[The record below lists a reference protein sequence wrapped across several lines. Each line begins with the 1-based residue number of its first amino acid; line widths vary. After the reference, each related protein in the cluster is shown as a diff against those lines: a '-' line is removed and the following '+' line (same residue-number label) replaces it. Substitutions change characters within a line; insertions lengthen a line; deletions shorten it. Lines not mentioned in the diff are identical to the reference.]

1 MASDLRKRKGTWI
14 FGHASVTFWIRRF
27 GSAMWA
33 VGPRHAAGTARATSA
48 VQVLNDGRNI
58 DGLGFVRALPEAAP
72 IKNRDVGTRH
82 WVPFAAGRFPAAD
95 GHGVSASNVEV
106 GTADPFHLTPDKRTF
121 VRCKRRHRRDC
132 VIDQPY
138 VPRTGPR
145 RKAV

>member
-82 WVPFAAGRFPAAD
+82 WVPLPPGDFPLRMVMGSVRPMSKSGRLIRSISPGQA
-95 GHGVSASNVEV
+95 H
-106 GTADPFHLTPDKRTF
+106 
-121 VRCKRRHRRDC
+121 VR
-132 VIDQPY
+132 
-138 VPRTGPR
+138 
-145 RKAV
+145 AV